1 MGSTACPN
9 CVARPRSTAVL
20 GERSKI
26 LCQDCINPCSLLVCG
41 DMGTS
46 ALVGVAV
53 MATEPMSLTLAF
65 EDVYRR
71 EYPGLV
77 AVATALTG
85 DVRDGEDVVQDTMV
99 KAFVRW
105 DAVARLERPG
115 GWCHRVLVNAC
126 RSRWKR
132 RRREVRL
139 WSLLSRDERS
149 VDGPSADVIAFWALV
164 RELPSRPRLSVTLHF
179 AGERTMAEIA
189 SILDVPEG
197 TVRSD
202 IARAR
207 AVIIAT
213 LKDQS

>member
-1 MGSTACPN
+1 MS
-9 CVARPRSTAVL
+9 
-20 GERSKI
+20 I
-26 LCQDCINPCSLLVCG
+26 
-41 DMGTS
+41 
-46 ALVGVAV
+46 
-53 MATEPMSLTLAF
+53 EPMSLTSGF

-85 DVRDGEDVVQDTMV
+85 DVRDGEDAVQDTMV
-99 KAFVRW
+99 RAFVRW
-105 DAVARLERPG
+105 DHVGRLERPG
-115 GWCHRVLVNAC
+115 AWCHRVLLNAC
-126 RSRWKR
+126 RSRWR
-132 RRREVRL
+132 RRRTEVRF
-139 WSLLSRDERS
+139 WSRSRREEPS
-149 VDGPSADVIAFWALV
+149 IAEPSADVMVFWAVV

-207 AVIIAT
+207 LVITEA
-213 LKDQS
+213 LRSQQ

>member
-1 MGSTACPN
+1 MPEMT
-9 CVARPRSTAVL
+9 V
-20 GERSKI
+20 
-26 LCQDCINPCSLLVCG
+26 
-41 DMGTS
+41 
-46 ALVGVAV
+46 
-53 MATEPMSLTLAF
+53 EPMSLASGF

-105 DAVARLERPG
+105 GDVGRLERPG
-115 GWCHRVLVNAC
+115 AWCHRVLLHAC
-126 RSRWKR
+126 RSRWR
-132 RRREVRL
+132 RRLIEARF
-139 WSLLSRDERS
+139 WSRARSGERTTP
-149 VDGPSADVIAFWALV
+149 GPSADVMAFWGLV
-164 RELPSRPRLSVTLHF
+164 RELPSRPRTAVTLHF

-189 SILDVPEG
+189 AILDVPEG

-207 AVIIAT
+207 VVITAA
-213 LKDQS
+213 LRSQP

>member
-1 MGSTACPN
+1 MPVHRRRQ
-9 CVARPRSTAVL
+9 VADAGAIAKYRFAMEQQR
-20 GERSKI
+20 
-26 LCQDCINPCSLLVCG
+26 
-41 DMGTS
+41 
-46 ALVGVAV
+46 AV
-53 MATEPMSLTLAF
+53 MATGPMSLTSGF

-105 DAVARLERPG
+105 DAVDQLERPG
-115 GWCHRVLVNAC
+115 AWCHRVLLNAC
-126 RSRWKR
+126 RSRGR
-132 RRREVRL
+132 RRRTQARFWGRARRE
-139 WSLLSRDERS
+139 ERS
-149 VDGPSADVIAFWALV
+149 IAEPSAEVIVFWGLV
-164 RELPSRPRLSVTLHF
+164 RELPSRPRVAVTLHF

-189 SILDVPEG
+189 SILEVPEG

-207 AVIIAT
+207 VMISAA
-213 LKDQS
+213 LRSRP

>member
-1 MGSTACPN
+1 MVVIP
-9 CVARPRSTAVL
+9 
-20 GERSKI
+20 I
-26 LCQDCINPCSLLVCG
+26 
-41 DMGTS
+41 
-46 ALVGVAV
+46 
-53 MATEPMSLTLAF
+53 EPVPLMSGF

-85 DVRDGEDVVQDTMV
+85 DVRDGEDAVQDTMV
-99 KAFVRW
+99 KAIVRW
-105 DAVARLERPG
+105 DSVGRLDRPG
-115 GWCHRVLVNAC
+115 AWCHRVLLNAC
-126 RSRWKR
+126 RSRWR
-132 RRREVRL
+132 RRRTEARF
-139 WSLLSRDERS
+139 WSRSSGDEKS
-149 VDGPSADVIAFWALV
+149 TAEPSADVMVFWTLV

-207 AVIIAT
+207 AVITAA
-213 LKDQS
+213 LRSQQ